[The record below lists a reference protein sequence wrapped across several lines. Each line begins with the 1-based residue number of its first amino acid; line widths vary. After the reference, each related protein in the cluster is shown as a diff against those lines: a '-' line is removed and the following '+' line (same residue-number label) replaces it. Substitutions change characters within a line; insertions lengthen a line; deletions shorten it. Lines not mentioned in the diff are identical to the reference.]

1 MLMEVWWCRA
11 RVDIQRS
18 LFLFMIKISRSRIR
32 PLEHGAA
39 VSASTRLSLCSSFL
53 IVQLLKI
60 FLKENQNDVRPSNL
74 QGRIAVTAEPTT
86 RMQDFVVL
94 INSSEFWWL
103 KCYPV
108 GGWWGVVGG
117 GGNMSVAKT
126 SVRDRMQHYIQE
138 LCNEC
143 HQPHSHIPKQA
154 RASHLSSPAH
164 LFYIVIIS
172 DWQTLYLT

>member
-1 MLMEVWWCRA
+1 
-11 RVDIQRS
+11 
-18 LFLFMIKISRSRIR
+18 MIKISRSRIR

-94 INSSEFWWL
+94 INSPEFWWL

-108 GGWWGVVGG
+108 GGWLGLVGTWAWPRHQCG
-117 GGNMSVAKT
+117 IECNITSRNCVTNVTNLILTFLNRPEPLTWALLHTCFISWLSQIGKLYISHNLGKMTISVLRTFRQT
-126 SVRDRMQHYIQE
+126 S
-138 LCNEC
+138 
-143 HQPHSHIPKQA
+143 
-154 RASHLSSPAH
+154 
-164 LFYIVIIS
+164 
-172 DWQTLYLT
+172 